1 MFLWFAVN
9 KAKNV
14 LLLTV
19 DGNNAPAGT
28 GAVGSSEINTNDPMY
43 IGGVPGLSLINAN
56 SCRGVYCYVTYIN
69 RAVQLQIC
77 SLVYVN
83 KLFCFVYSWHFLYVI
98 ALSYLILTADFAVY
112 FRFYQDRNFDWQELF
127 WMYS

>member
-69 RAVQLQIC
+69 RAVQLQIY

-83 KLFCFVYSWHFLYVI
+83 KLFCFVYS
-98 ALSYLILTADFAVY
+98 
-112 FRFYQDRNFDWQELF
+112 
-127 WMYS
+127 

>member
-1 MFLWFAVN
+1 MFIWFAVN

-43 IGGVPGLSLINAN
+43 IGGVPGLSLINVN
-56 SCRGVYCYVTYIN
+56 SCRGVYCYVTYIS
-69 RAVQLQIC
+69 RAVQLQIY

-83 KLFCFVYSWHFLYVI
+83 KLFCFVYS
-98 ALSYLILTADFAVY
+98 
-112 FRFYQDRNFDWQELF
+112 
-127 WMYS
+127 

>member
-1 MFLWFAVN
+1 MN

-43 IGGVPGLSLINAN
+43 IGGIPGLSLINAYLN
-56 SCRGVYCYVTYIN
+56 PVEEFIVIYYISTE
-69 RAVQLQIC
+69 LC
-77 SLVYVN
+77 
-83 KLFCFVYSWHFLYVI
+83 
-98 ALSYLILTADFAVY
+98 
-112 FRFYQDRNFDWQELF
+112 NFKFIHWF
-127 WMYS
+127 M

>member
-1 MFLWFAVN
+1 MFIWFAVN

-43 IGGVPGLSLINAN
+43 IGGVPGLSLINTN
-56 SCRGVYCYVTYIN
+56 PHPVEEFIV
-69 RAVQLQIC
+69 
-77 SLVYVN
+77 
-83 KLFCFVYSWHFLYVI
+83 
-98 ALSYLILTADFAVY
+98 
-112 FRFYQDRNFDWQELF
+112 
-127 WMYS
+127 M